1 MLRACSRGT
10 SGECLLRVRC
20 MNKKL
25 LLSRFQI
32 GTPVTVEQGLRIG
45 VTRHPPRGVPK
56 DRWVVD
62 GYFDVWLP
70 TLAPEAKLVSE
81 ILKLDPEKT
90 AQREKLFDRY
100 ERELLSDATGRQTVE
115 LIAKIAERMPVSIGC
130 FCKDETRC
138 HRSRLFRIIEEYAK
152 SH

>member
-1 MLRACSRGT
+1 MS
-10 SGECLLRVRC
+10 
-20 MNKKL
+20 KKL
-25 LLSRFQI
+25 YLSTFQI
-32 GTPVTVEQGLRIG
+32 GTPATPAQGLRIG

-56 DRWVVD
+56 DRWVAD

-70 TLAPEAKLVSE
+70 TLAPEAKLVSQ

-90 AQREKLFDRY
+90 AEREKLFSRY

-130 FCKDETRC
+130 FCKDESRC
-138 HRSRLFRIIEEYAK
+138 HRSRLYRIIQQYGASK
-152 SH
+152 SR

>member
-1 MLRACSRGT
+1 MA
-10 SGECLLRVRC
+10 
-20 MNKKL
+20 KKL
-25 LLSRFQI
+25 QLSTFQI
-32 GTPVTVEQGLRIG
+32 GTPASPKQGLRIG

-56 DRWVVD
+56 DRWVAG

-81 ILKLDPEKT
+81 ILKVDPEKT

-100 ERELLSDATGRQTVE
+100 ERELLGDATGRQTVA

-130 FCKDETRC
+130 FCKDESRC
-138 HRSRLFRIIEEYAK
+138 HRSRLFRIVEEYAK
-152 SH
+152 AH